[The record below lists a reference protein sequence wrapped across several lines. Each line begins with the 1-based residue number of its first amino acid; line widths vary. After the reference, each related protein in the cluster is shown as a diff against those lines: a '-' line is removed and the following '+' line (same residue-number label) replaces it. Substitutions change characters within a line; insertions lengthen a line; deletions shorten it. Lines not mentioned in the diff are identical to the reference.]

1 MIGREA
7 EWSHLVTAWEAAR
20 DGAGSVVLVSGVAG
34 VGKSRL
40 ARELGAWVRSQGATV
55 LSGRSSTTTDSPLRP
70 IREALLGLARSGY
83 RPAGAAL
90 EPFRAALGRLVPD
103 WATSDIAELSP
114 VVVGEGVLR
123 VLDDL
128 AARRAPVLFLVDDVQ
143 WADPDTAAVV
153 EYLADNSDASHFL
166 VVATV
171 RDGEAGAGADAAA
184 RLVARRAA
192 NSLPLRP
199 LGAGQVA
206 QMVRTCLHTDAV
218 SDELAAAI
226 ATRSDGIPFLV
237 EELLAT
243 ATSTQGPG
251 SAPPGSVSPGSVAPG
266 GMAVVQFEEALPD
279 IVRSSVAARIATL
292 PEPAARLLRVAS
304 MFGRAFDWGV
314 AADAAS
320 VARADAPSLLR
331 LAVQAQLVEVDGA
344 GFRFRHELTRDA
356 IRADLLP
363 GERAASA
370 KAALAALRRGADI
383 EDRLAELA
391 AALAIDAGDSDDA
404 AALLTRAALGAMRD
418 GSLASAEA
426 LAERARVLAGDHAT
440 ARIEQLLLEIRAEAG
455 RPEDVLRDGAG
466 LLVSL
471 GDDAPSQTD
480 LAAVLMIMA
489 KAALAAGH
497 FDEVDRLI
505 AACRGA
511 VVGEQATVARLAA
524 LEAQSAMGRDDAV
537 AALPLAYAAL
547 AAAESSAAP
556 DVQCEALEVIGRAER
571 VRDAAAGEA
580 AFERAYDI
588 AVGARLP
595 LRRIHALQEL
605 GTIDLFQTLATDRL
619 MRARAEATAAGALS
633 TLAVIELQL
642 AACHNER
649 AEIDEAL
656 RAAHRCEELS
666 RRLELSTLA
675 MALTQQSFAHARA
688 GLATEM
694 EDAITAAIATG
705 RDSANVDIGVWG
717 NARATLHLCRGD
729 LDAAGDALARSMD
742 VLRRLPGA
750 AFPFTG
756 FWPLVLT
763 VRDHVDQREARDEV
777 RNLVADTPVSRHA
790 VTAADAVVAGRSGDP
805 VKAASLFAAADAGLE
820 RHQGHFRRDLVRVL
834 VAPCAFADG
843 WGDPVTWMRSSLVST
858 EAKELAGLAEQCRA
872 TLRRAGATVPR
883 RSSAGAVPAPLAAL
897 GITAREVEV
906 LTLLAAGES
915 NRAIAARLF
924 LSPRT
929 VEKHVERVL
938 TKAGTTRAGAA
949 ALAAAAGLVA
959 TDGPP
964 RT

>member
-7 EWSHLVTAWEAAR
+7 EWSHLVTAWAAAR
-20 DGAGSVVLVSGVAG
+20 NGAGSVVLVSGVAG

-40 ARELGAWVRSQGATV
+40 ARELAAWVRSQGATV
-55 LSGRSSTTTDSPLRP
+55 LSGRSSSATDSPLRP

-114 VVVGEGVLR
+114 VVVGEGLLR

-128 AARRAPVLFLVDDVQ
+128 AARVAPVLFLVDDVQ

-153 EYLADNSDASHFL
+153 EYLADSSDASRFL

-171 RDGEAGAGADAAA
+171 RDGEVGAGADAAA

-192 NSLPLRP
+192 HWLPLRP

-218 SDELAAAI
+218 PDELAATI

-251 SAPPGSVSPGSVAPG
+251 SALPGSVAPG
-266 GMAVVQFEEALPD
+266 GMDVAQFEEALPD
-279 IVRSSVAARIATL
+279 TVRSSVAARIAAL
-292 PEPAARLLRVAS
+292 PEPAVRLLRFAS

-331 LAVQAQLVEVDGA
+331 LAVHAQLVEVDGPA
-344 GFRFRHELTRDA
+344 FRFRHELTRDA

-383 EDRLAELA
+383 DDRLAELA
-391 AALAIDAGDSDDA
+391 AALAIDAGDSA
-404 AALLTRAALGAMRD
+404 EASALLTRAARSAMRD

-426 LAERARVLAGDHAT
+426 LAERARVLAGEHAT
-440 ARIEQLLLEIRAEAG
+440 VRIERLLLEIRAEAG

-480 LAAVLMIMA
+480 LTAVLMIMA

-505 AACRGA
+505 EACRGA

-537 AALPLAYAAL
+537 AALPLARAAL
-547 AAAESSAAP
+547 AAAETSAAP

-580 AFERAYDI
+580 AFERAYEI

-619 MRARAEATAAGALS
+619 VRAREEATAAGALS

-675 MALTQQSFAHARA
+675 MALTQQAFAHARA
-688 GLATEM
+688 GLAAEM
-694 EDAITAAIATG
+694 EDAITAATATG
-705 RDSANVDIGVWG
+705 RDTANVDIGAWG
-717 NARATLHLCRGD
+717 NARATLHMCRGD

-763 VRDHVDQREARDEV
+763 VRDHVDQQEARDEV

-805 VKAASLFAAADAGLE
+805 VTAAELFAAADAGLE

-843 WGDPVTWMRSSLVST
+843 WGDPATWMRASLAST
-858 EAKELAGLAEQCRA
+858 EAKQLAGLAEQCRA
-872 TLRRAGATVPR
+872 TLRRAGVTAPR
-883 RSSAGAVPAPLAAL
+883 RSSAGTVPAPLAAL

-915 NRAIAARLF
+915 NRAIAERLF

-949 ALAAAAGLVA
+949 ALAATAGLVA
-959 TDGPP
+959 TDVPP